1 MKTLAA
7 AVLALTLE
15 AACAA
20 PEGQLEISR
29 ASDRSA
35 TVAPSA
41 NFTGAVRVETIFKV
55 SHEERT
61 SAGKVIFSPGA
72 RTHWHTHPL
81 GQTLIVT
88 SGIGLVQRE
97 GGPIERIREGDVVRI
112 PANVRHWH
120 GAAPDSAM
128 SHIAI
133 AEAVGQTAVTW
144 MEPVSD
150 AQYGN
155 VTAPASRAATTGPS
169 RAQQLLAGVA
179 PKLAQLTDDV
189 LYGDVWQRPGLSP
202 RDRSLATVS
211 ALIALNRP
219 DQLRSHLTL
228 ARRNGLTES
237 ELSEALTHLAFYAGW
252 PSAVTAAGIA
262 REVFASTPGTEAS
275 SR

>member
-7 AVLALTLE
+7 AVMSLTLE
-15 AACAA
+15 AAFAA
-20 PEGQLEISR
+20 LEGQLEISR
-29 ASDRSA
+29 ASDRFA

-41 NFTGAVRVETIFKV
+41 NFTGSVRVETIFKL

-128 SHIAI
+128 AHVAM
-133 AEAVGQTAVTW
+133 AEAVGESAVTW

-155 VTAPASRAATTGPS
+155 VTAPASRADTTGPS

-228 ARRNGLTES
+228 ARRNGLTE
-237 ELSEALTHLAFYAGW
+237 ADFRRH
-252 PSAVTAAGIA
+252 
-262 REVFASTPGTEAS
+262 
-275 SR
+275 